1 MYDTYA
7 CLLWLWIL
15 FIRLSLVLVLHV
27 LQRSRGA
34 EDDRSCNVSKETGG
48 RILPEN
54 WRVSPGQTSVQY
66 DRPLSASAPHV
77 SNPFPRASPY
87 CKLLMGKIVGQAPVV
102 ICGSEQIESHE
113 H

>member
-1 MYDTYA
+1 MYDMLA
-7 CLLWLWIL
+7 CFGCGYSL
-15 FIRLSLVLVLHV
+15 FGCHLFSFFMFCSVHG
-27 LQRSRGA
+27 GA

-48 RILPEN
+48 RMLPEN

-77 SNPFPRASPY
+77 SNTFPRAAPY

-102 ICGSEQIESHE
+102 ICGSVAASK
-113 H
+113 

>member
-1 MYDTYA
+1 MI
-7 CLLWLWIL
+7 CLLA
-15 FIRLSLVLVLHV
+15 LVVDTLYSAVTCS
-27 LQRSRGA
+27 RSSCFAAFTGVRRMIDLAMCQKKRGA
-34 EDDRSCNVSKETGG
+34 ECCN
-48 RILPEN
+48 LPEN

-77 SNPFPRASPY
+77 SNPFPRAAPY